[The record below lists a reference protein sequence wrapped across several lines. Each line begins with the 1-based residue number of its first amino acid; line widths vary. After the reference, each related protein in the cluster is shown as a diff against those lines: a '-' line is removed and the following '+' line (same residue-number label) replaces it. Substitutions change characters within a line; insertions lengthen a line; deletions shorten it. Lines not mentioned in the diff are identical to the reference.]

1 MKRTT
6 MFKILLDAAML
17 CLYLLLMFG
26 QGLGGFFHEAAG
38 LGIGMLFVLHV
49 LLNRSMTKGLMAS
62 VRSGRASPG
71 RWGLLL
77 SDLVLTL
84 CMPVV
89 IVTGA
94 LIAKELFLVPA
105 ELDWAAITT
114 AHTVLSYVCLGAM
127 GLHLL
132 LHGKYL
138 VGVMKK
144 IPAAFGSGE
153 MGAALFRFAGG
164 AALAAVLYG
173 GLFLGQGLS
182 EASGPAVRAN
192 GVEQSAPAASSA
204 VSECPASCG
213 AASCPNSTSAPT
225 PQETPQPTPE
235 STATPV
241 EAVSS
246 EDPPAEEQ
254 EEPEAPEE
262 PEEPAGPTLE
272 EYLAGLT
279 CTGCRKGCSLLSPS
293 CARGNVQAEQAAQE
307 YAQLYGTPAE

>member
-6 MFKILLDAAML
+6 IFKILLDAAML

-38 LGIGMLFVLHV
+38 LGIGLLFVLHV

-89 IVTGA
+89 VITGA

-105 ELDWAAITT
+105 ELDWAAITA

-127 GLHLL
+127 ALHLL

-144 IPAAFGSGE
+144 FPAAFGSGE

-192 GVEQSAPAASSA
+192 GVEQSAPAASSV
-204 VSECPASCG
+204 VSECPASC
-213 AASCPNSTSAPT
+213 PKSTPAPT

-235 STATPV
+235 RTAPPV
-241 EAVSS
+241 EAASS
-246 EDPPAEEQ
+246 EVHPAEEQ

-262 PEEPAGPTLE
+262 PEEPVGPTLE

-293 CARGNVQAEQAAQE
+293 CARGNAQAEQAAQE